1 MRWRPFVLLLAF
13 MPAAAGAVT
22 ASQDRLRE
30 VETARARAEKQAA
43 QFAQRARLVQDDAVK
58 AEARARALA
67 AEIAEAEARVEAA
80 ALRAESASTRLAVLR
95 DDLAI
100 SRAPLTRM
108 LAALQRLARRPTLLL
123 ILQPASIRDFV
134 RMRAMVSGLQPQ
146 IAARTAGLRSD
157 LGQVRALARAAE
169 NARAD
174 GEKARSDLAERRE
187 KLVASGAKG
196 RVTAARL
203 VERSARAMREAT
215 LRGAQAASIGR
226 LVAEEQAGARTLAAL
241 SALPAPSLLASRP
254 ASSSPAGGRQPQVPV
269 AGRLLAGFGERD
281 AAGGRSLGLTIA
293 PAAGAPVVAPQAGQ
307 VAFAGPFRAYGTVV
321 ILRHP
326 RGRTSLLAGLA
337 AATVEPGDDVRPGQ
351 VLGRAAARDPKILY
365 ELRQGR
371 RAIHPLAS

>member
-1 MRWRPFVLLLAF
+1 MHWRSLILLLAL

-22 ASQDRLRE
+22 ANEDRLRE
-30 VETARARAEKQAA
+30 VEVARAKAERQAA
-43 QFAQRARLVQDDAVK
+43 QFAQRARLVEDDALK
-58 AEARARALA
+58 AEAMARSLA

-108 LAALQRLARRPTLLL
+108 MAALQRLARRPTLLL
-123 ILQPASIRDFV
+123 ILRPASIRDFV

-146 IAARTAGLRSD
+146 IAARTAGLRKD
-157 LGQVRALARAAE
+157 LAEVGALDRAART
-169 NARAD
+169 ARAD
-174 GEKARSDLAERRE
+174 GEKARTDLAERRQE
-187 KLVASGAKG
+187 LAASGAKG

-241 SALPAPSLLASRP
+241 SALPAPSLLAGRP
-254 ASSSPAGGRQPQVPV
+254 APASPNGRVPHVPV

-293 PAAGAPVVAPQAGQ
+293 PAAGAPVVAPQAGK
-307 VAFAGPFRAYGTVV
+307 VAFAGPFRGYGTVV
-321 ILRHP
+321 ILRHAG
-326 RGRTSLLAGLA
+326 GRTTLLAGLA
-337 AATVEPGDDVRPGQ
+337 AATVEPGDDVRAGQ
-351 VLGRAAARDPKILY
+351 VLGRATARDPKVLY
-365 ELRQGR
+365 ELRQAG
-371 RAIHPLAS
+371 RAIHPLSP